1 MPHIDPK
8 YDEMTWFHP
17 PSKIAPQPNN
27 LTETFEATCRLL
39 MIARRIMDVMWVH
52 GVDPSFSPLTRIFWL
67 LAMGGTRLAVAHWI
81 LITWSMTLSMPF
93 LLTTTYVVNLRTST
107 RLNMWKKSLSEDLE
121 ITPRSRLTATPHKL
135 MLHLAYWWLVI
146 LLHRP
151 FFRRKSRPIHSA
163 DSEIDHVKVSSIF
176 LILRETYT
184 TFLALDMSTSCR
196 TDYGVAIYMAHSLQT
211 PLLPN
216 HPHPNRLH
224 CWYCVP
230 SDSYA
235 SSLRISDSSERTSTF
250 LGPGNAGAARPTRN
264 RSFLEL
270 CHSHFNHP

>member
-1 MPHIDPK
+1 MIFQSGWNLGLWTRLIDSTATGPVGRILLRQVLCIQALHLVTDHFSLPWQDVCWSLYVGRDFCVAEPIGAPMPHIDPK

-107 RLNMWKKSLSEDLE
+107 RLNIWKKSLSEDLE

-176 LILRETYT
+176 
-184 TFLALDMSTSCR
+184 
-196 TDYGVAIYMAHSLQT
+196 
-211 PLLPN
+211 
-216 HPHPNRLH
+216 
-224 CWYCVP
+224 
-230 SDSYA
+230 
-235 SSLRISDSSERTSTF
+235 
-250 LGPGNAGAARPTRN
+250 
-264 RSFLEL
+264 
-270 CHSHFNHP
+270 